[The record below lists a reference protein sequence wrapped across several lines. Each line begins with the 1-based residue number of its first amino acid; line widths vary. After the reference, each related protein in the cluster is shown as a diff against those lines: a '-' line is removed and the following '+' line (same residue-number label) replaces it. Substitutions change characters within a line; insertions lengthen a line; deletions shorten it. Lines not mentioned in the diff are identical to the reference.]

1 MDKETAEEIL
11 IITAVSVMP
20 IALVSIVAAIAAYQ
34 G

>member
-20 IALVSIVAAIAAYQ
+20 IALVSIVAAIAAHQ